1 MSDDVILENRGK
13 PEKQIKTFLFVIS
26 ICLFISVFLV
36 FPCFS
41 KAGLTLIVSTQLLG
55 GSAVGVAHDVQ
66 AVCGL
71 ADALALQVE
80 R

>member
-13 PEKQIKTFLFVIS
+13 PEKQIKTFLFVIF
-26 ICLFISVFLV
+26 LFFSVFLV

-41 KAGLTLIVSTQLLG
+41 KAGLTLIVSTQLLSG
-55 GSAVGVAHDVQ
+55 GAVGVAHDVQ